1 MKRIP
6 LNKKILSSKTTFRL
20 LALMLFV
27 FAISP
32 FAQAQNDVQ
41 QMSKEEISQLTQ
53 EELLEMPLED
63 LMALVRRFKLSSLD
77 ELYEKV
83 LNPQVST
90 ASKFDEKIFE
100 SPVSTSVITS
110 EDIEASGALNIPEA
124 LRLSP
129 GLIVRQKTN
138 GNYDVHIRG
147 NDNIPSGQTLFYSEN
162 SLTLVMI
169 DERAVYNH
177 FQGGTFWETLPVNLE
192 NIDRIEI
199 VYGPSSAL
207 YGPNAVSGVI
217 HIITKR
223 NAVEGIESHVLAQM
237 GVNGSQDGQ
246 ANIAFG
252 KDKFTARFTA
262 NYQKLDRY
270 QDEYFVFDNYLDTV
284 KQGRYVP
291 SDSISFFAPNTDQKF
306 PNKNR
311 SSQKLSANVY
321 LYYLKNKQSGIS
333 FSAGI
338 QQSDIQSIF
347 FDTREFSLTGR
358 RSFSGYSNL
367 KYSYNG
373 LKLNA
378 SYNLGEQNLALG
390 YPGYEFLYGN
400 FQTTLEYLYEWE
412 NLKVLPG
419 FNYQYVFYDDQRYL
433 PEGETGI
440 FNGRQDLSNTAIFLR
455 LDYTAFEKLRLTAAG
470 RWEWYKFPKEDYYSF
485 QFTASYLIDDKS
497 NVRAV
502 YSKANRGPFMWD
514 YHVNFSQSSQYG
526 NINLLTNY
534 NKNPELKLLEMHL
547 FELGFRSHLTKTI
560 TADASFF
567 FNTTINYN
575 LPEGSLYQ
583 TGEYNYI
590 LDVKKENLPLVSE
603 QMGISLTLETLILKH
618 FHAKLYGTLQQ
629 TSLDKVSSYYDLN
642 DTLVVIVNNDSKI
655 HKSTPKFTGG
665 FNVNY
670 SGESKFSGHADL
682 YFLSTQNVFTYDGMK
697 QISAKAIMNMRIAY
711 KFYGEHQV
719 FINAR
724 NLFQDDDYEFIFGDR
739 VGSELL
745 LGLSLKWG
753 KQRKK

>member
-1 MKRIP
+1 MT
-6 LNKKILSSKTTFRL
+6 NKLSLRTLILL
-20 LALMLFV
+20 LFV
-27 FAISP
+27 FVLGP
-32 FAQAQNDVQ
+32 FAQAQNEVQ

-63 LMALVRRFKLSSLD
+63 LMDLVRRFKLSSLD

-83 LNPQVST
+83 LNPQVTT

-100 SPVSTSVITS
+100 SPVSISVITS
-110 EDIEASGALNIPEA
+110 EDIAASGALNIPEA
-124 LRLSP
+124 LRLAP

-177 FQGGTFWETLPVNLE
+177 FQGGTFWETLPINLE

-223 NAVEGIESHVLAQM
+223 NAVEGLESHVQAQM
-237 GVNGSQDGQ
+237 GLKGSNDIQ

-252 KDKFTARFTA
+252 KEKFTARFTA
-262 NYQKLDRY
+262 NYQSLDRY
-270 QDEYFVFDNYLDTV
+270 QDEYFVFDKYLDTV

-291 SDSISFFAPNTDQKF
+291 SDSISFFAANTHQKF
-306 PNKNR
+306 PNTDR
-311 SSQKLSANVY
+311 SSKKLSANVY
-321 LYYLKNKQSGIS
+321 LYYLKDKQSGIS
-333 FSAGI
+333 FSAGL

-347 FDTREFSLTGR
+347 FDTRELSLTGR
-358 RSFSGYSNL
+358 KSLSGYSNF
-367 KYSYNG
+367 KYYYKG
-373 LKLNA
+373 LTLNS

-400 FQTTLEYLYEWE
+400 FQTTLEYLYQWK

-433 PEGETGI
+433 PEGATGI
-440 FNGRQDLSNTAIFLR
+440 FNGRQDLSNTAIFIR
-455 LDYTAFEKLRLTAAG
+455 LDYTAFQKLRITAAG
-470 RWEWYKFPKEDYYSF
+470 RWEWFKFPKEDYYSY
-485 QFTASYLIDDKS
+485 QFTASYVIDDKS

-514 YHVNFSQSSQYG
+514 YHVNFSESSQYG
-526 NINLLTNY
+526 DINLMTNY
-534 NKNPELKLLEMHL
+534 HKNPDLKLLEMQM
-547 FELGFRSHLTKTI
+547 FELGFRSHLSKNV

-567 FNTTINYN
+567 YNTTTNYN

-583 TGEYNYI
+583 TGQNSYL

-603 QMGISLTLETLILKH
+603 QMGIGLALETLILKH
-618 FHAKLYGTLQQ
+618 FHAKLYGSLQQ
-629 TSLDKVSSYYDLN
+629 TTLDKVSSYYDLN
-642 DTLVVIVNNDSKI
+642 DTLVIVVNNDSKI

-665 FNVNY
+665 VNLNY
-670 SGESKFSGHADL
+670 KGESRFSGNTDL

-697 QISAKAIMNMRIAY
+697 QISAKAILNLRLAY

-739 VGSELL
+739 VGSEFLI
-745 LGLSLKWG
+745 GLSFKWA
-753 KQRKK
+753 KERKNKIQD